1 MNLEVGDIVV
11 YEIKNFTQCTMLIL
25 EHLKTL
31 DFGSNYLVLDLD
43 TGATLTWTFYPIDK
57 LYIKK
62 VI

>member
-1 MNLEVGDIVV
+1 MDLEVGDIIV
-11 YEIKNFTQCTMLIL
+11 YEIKSFTRCTMLIL
-25 EHLKTL
+25 EHLKTF

-43 TGATLTWTFYPIDK
+43 TGQTLTWTFYPIDK

>member
-1 MNLEVGDIVV
+1 MDLEVGDIIV

-25 EHLKTL
+25 ECLKTL
-31 DFGSNYLVLDLD
+31 DFGNNYLVLDLD
-43 TGATLTWTFYPIDK
+43 TGQTLTWTFYPIDK

>member
-11 YEIKNFTQCTMLIL
+11 YEIKNFTKCTMLIL